1 MKFDHIGIFCKD
13 LEFGRKKLTKIFSI
27 VKLSREFDDPLL
39 KVRVQFLYDSHNF
52 CYEIVSPNGKG
63 NPVDLVLKSKKNI
76 LNHIAYK
83 VNDFDLTLKKYRNLG
98 CLPITLPQPA
108 IAFNGAKTIFF
119 LTPANIIIELIEI
132 VS

>member
-39 KVRVQFLYDSHNF
+39 KVRVQFLYDAHNF

-83 VNDFDLTLKKYRNLG
+83 VNDFDLTLKKYRDLG

-119 LTPANIIIELIEI
+119 LTPTNIIIELIEI